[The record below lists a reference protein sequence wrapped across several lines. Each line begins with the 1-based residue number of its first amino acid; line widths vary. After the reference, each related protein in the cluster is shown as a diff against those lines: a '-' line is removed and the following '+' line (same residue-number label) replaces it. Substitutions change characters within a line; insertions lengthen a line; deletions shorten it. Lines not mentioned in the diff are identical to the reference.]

1 MCVMEPVT
9 YDLDIKLTCIML
21 YIVDSYVLIYA
32 DALFETFEQFVV
44 YCYLIYGMLLRQSTC

>member
-9 YDLDIKLTCIML
+9 YDLDIKLTCIMW

-32 DALFETFEQFVV
+32 DALFETFELV
-44 YCYLIYGMLLRQSTC
+44 YCYLIYDMPLRQSTC